1 MVKLPYPTN
10 SSLIIAKYAKMAMQT
25 IFKKKYEFKKSG
37 IMVMGLVP
45 EGVQQLNMFETC
57 NADHKQLMTTIDSLN
72 SKYGKNTL
80 NIASQKLDSAWAM
93 RQNNLSPNYTS
104 DINDII
110 IVNCNFLRKSSKS

>member
-1 MVKLPYPTN
+1 
-10 SSLIIAKYAKMAMQT
+10 
-25 IFKKKYEFKKSG
+25 
-37 IMVMGLVP
+37 MVMGLVP